1 MDEARTYAAEYTLQ
15 TLGIPTDAA
24 NAPTAAAAAT
34 AFPGGEHGTLP
45 GVFEKQRPPPWY
57 PELWELF
64 LNPTHNKSGY
74 TFCGQKHGA
83 DAGTIKVG
91 DKSEREA
98 EEESSQ
104 LCDLE
109 RTSLCAWM
117 GGVLPCLVREFG
129 TT

>member
-15 TLGIPTDAA
+15 TLGIPTEAA
-24 NAPTAAAAAT
+24 DAPTAAAAAT
-34 AFPGGEHGTLP
+34 AFPGGKHGTLP
-45 GVFEKQRPPPWY
+45 RGVWETVPPPWY

-64 LNPTHNKSGY
+64 LNSTHNKSGY

-83 DAGTIKVG
+83 NAGTIKVG
-91 DKSEREA
+91 DKSEWEA

-117 GGVLPCLVREFG
+117 GGVLTFLVREFG